1 MPGSYDTFDI
11 RVEMLQTR
19 FALEKR
25 EDGAEIVR
33 DLSDVQ
39 RAFNNYLSQA
49 DKFVKK
55 HRYNKVLRECSNPLL
70 LFWLGIT

>member
-1 MPGSYDTFDI
+1 MPGSYDTNDI
-11 RVEMLQTR
+11 RIEMCETR

-39 RAFNNYLSQA
+39 RAFNSYLSQA
-49 DKFVKK
+49 DEFVKK
-55 HRYNKVLRECSNPLL
+55 YRYNRVLRECSNPLL
-70 LFWLGIT
+70 LFWLGIM